1 MQQSKTSAT
10 VLTRAS
16 GEYAHCVPED
26 LSALEPKRL
35 IPQIR
40 KQVVAEPDEWYEI
53 AKGAG
58 AQQHRFAPDLSDS
71 DPH

>member
-40 KQVVAEPDEWYEI
+40 KQVVAKPDMVRNSQGRGRSTASI
-53 AKGAG
+53 
-58 AQQHRFAPDLSDS
+58 RS
-71 DPH
+71 